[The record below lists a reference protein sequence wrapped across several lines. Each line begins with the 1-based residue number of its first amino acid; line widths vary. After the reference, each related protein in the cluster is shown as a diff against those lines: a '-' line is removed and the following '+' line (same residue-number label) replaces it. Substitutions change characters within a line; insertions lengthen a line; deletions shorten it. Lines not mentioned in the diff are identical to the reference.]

1 MRVRLAAILCIVIL
15 LSGCKGSGDSL
26 DRAVALRN
34 RILRGNGCSFTAAVT
49 ADYGEQIYVFKMDC
63 ETDREGNLTFTVK
76 EPATIAGI
84 TGNVSGTG
92 GAITFDDKVLAF
104 ETIADG
110 LVTPVTAP
118 WLVMKTLRSGYLR
131 DASETEQGFL
141 ISIDDSYAEEPL
153 QLRIRTAGDLPA
165 SGEIF
170 WQGRR
175 ILTIVVE
182 NFSFL

>member
-1 MRVRLAAILCIVIL
+1 MRIRLAAIFCVVIL
-15 LSGCKGSGDSL
+15 LSGCKGSEDSL
-26 DRAVALRN
+26 SRAVALRN
-34 RILRGNGCSFTAAVT
+34 RILRANGCSFTATVT

-63 ETDREGNLTFTVK
+63 ETDQEGNLIFTVK

-84 TGNVSGTG
+84 TGKITGTG

-104 ETIADG
+104 QTIADG

-118 WLVMKTLRSGYLR
+118 WLLMKTLRSGYLK
-131 DASETEQGFL
+131 DASETEQGFV
-141 ISIDDSYAEEPL
+141 ISIDDSYAEESL
-153 QLRIRTAGDLPA
+153 QLRVRTAGDLPVN
-165 SGEIF
+165 GEIF

>member
-1 MRVRLAAILCIVIL
+1 MRFRLAAIILVLIL
-15 LSGCKGSGDSL
+15 LSGCKGSEDSL

-34 RILRGNGCSFTAAVT
+34 RILCEDGCSFTATVT

-63 ETDREGNLTFTVK
+63 KTDREGNLSFTVS
-76 EPATIAGI
+76 EPETIAGI
-84 TGNVSGTG
+84 TGKITGSG

-104 ETIADG
+104 QTIADG

-118 WLVMKTLRSGYLR
+118 WLFMKTLRSGYLK
-131 DASETEQGFL
+131 DAAETEQGFE
-141 ISIDDSYAEEPL
+141 ISIDDSYAEESL
-153 QLRIRTAGDLPA
+153 QLRIRTAGELPA
-165 SGEIF
+165 FAEIF

-175 ILTIVVE
+175 ILTLAVE